1 MADLNPLIRVQKHA
15 LEQKQKFLAELFRQ
29 AEEYENQKT
38 SMLKTRDEER
48 EKLSELGVEML
59 SYFGPY
65 SKSVDERVAEI
76 DAALAVLNNR
86 IELAREDI
94 RSAFNELKKV
104 EITQSNR
111 DEEEQKV
118 IDKKVSNELDEI
130 GIEVFRRNQKEN
142 K

>member
-118 IDKKVSNELDEI
+118 IDKKVSYELDEI